1 MEIKAPEAE
10 NENISES
17 TINGI
22 ANQAQKVPEMAA
34 AEAQSEVSV
43 VAAQLQIG
51 VVMGTTE
58 QLSAQDSQGNVNTDL
73 AISGAQPELTMGEI
87 ERVMANMM
95 SVLKDKN
102 ATADA
107 LHKRFSRRTDMP
119 VDHCIP
125 FSSDRKYSGVA
136 FKTEGT
142 YLMGAVQFLFPDGN
156 ENLIKQCAAYGKEG
170 LRVWCWRIA
179 QT

>member
-1 MEIKAPEAE
+1 MWKGWRSKAPEAE

-17 TINGI
+17 TINGT

-95 SVLKDKN
+95 SVFKGQERHRRCTPQTLLQKN
-102 ATADA
+102 GHAGRS
-107 LHKRFSRRTDMP
+107 LHS
-119 VDHCIP
+119 V
-125 FSSDRKYSGVA
+125 
-136 FKTEGT
+136 
-142 YLMGAVQFLFPDGN
+142 FLRSQIQRCS
-156 ENLIKQCAAYGKEG
+156 L
-170 LRVWCWRIA
+170 
-179 QT
+179 

>member
-1 MEIKAPEAE
+1 MGAEGETKELTELAASEIQGAE
-10 NENISES
+10 N
-17 TINGI
+17 TGLT
-22 ANQAQKVPEMAA
+22 V
-34 AEAQSEVSV
+34 
-43 VAAQLQIG
+43 
-51 VVMGTTE
+51 
-58 QLSAQDSQGNVNTDL
+58 
-73 AISGAQPELTMGEI
+73 SGAQLELTMGEI

-136 FKTEGT
+136 FKEEGT
-142 YLMGAVQFLFPDGN
+142 YLMALPSFFSRM
-156 ENLIKQCAAYGKEG
+156 E
-170 LRVWCWRIA
+170 
-179 QT
+179 

>member
-1 MEIKAPEAE
+1 M
-10 NENISES
+10 ISES
-17 TINGI
+17 TING
-22 ANQAQKVPEMAA
+22 AEGETKELTELAA
-34 AEAQSEVSV
+34 SEIQGAE
-43 VAAQLQIG
+43 
-51 VVMGTTE
+51 
-58 QLSAQDSQGNVNTDL
+58 NTGL
-73 AISGAQPELTMGEI
+73 TVSGAQLELTMGEI

-136 FKTEGT
+136 FKDRRNLSDGRCP
-142 YLMGAVQFLFPDGN
+142 VPFPGW
-156 ENLIKQCAAYGKEG
+156 K
-170 LRVWCWRIA
+170 
-179 QT
+179 

>member
-1 MEIKAPEAE
+1 
-10 NENISES
+10 
-17 TINGI
+17 
-22 ANQAQKVPEMAA
+22 
-34 AEAQSEVSV
+34 
-43 VAAQLQIG
+43 
-51 VVMGTTE
+51 MGTTE

-136 FKTEGT
+136 FKTCLLYTSCLDLCINGI
-142 YLMGAVQFLFPDGN
+142 LVADLVGGWKLFDEFKSHGIFSFYRQ
-156 ENLIKQCAAYGKEG
+156 NLFSIQYYR
-170 LRVWCWRIA
+170 L
-179 QT
+179 

>member
-1 MEIKAPEAE
+1 
-10 NENISES
+10 
-17 TINGI
+17 
-22 ANQAQKVPEMAA
+22 
-34 AEAQSEVSV
+34 
-43 VAAQLQIG
+43 
-51 VVMGTTE
+51 MGTTE

-125 FSSDRKYSGVA
+125 FSSDRKYRISANVTGTESVA
-136 FKTEGT
+136 DGTET
-142 YLMGAVQFLFPDGN
+142 CP
-156 ENLIKQCAAYGKEG
+156 AAS
-170 LRVWCWRIA
+170 
-179 QT
+179 

>member
-1 MEIKAPEAE
+1 
-10 NENISES
+10 
-17 TINGI
+17 
-22 ANQAQKVPEMAA
+22 MAA

-51 VVMGTTE
+51 AVMGTTE

-136 FKTEGT
+136 FKDRRNLSDGCCP
-142 YLMGAVQFLFPDGN
+142 VPFPGW
-156 ENLIKQCAAYGKEG
+156 K
-170 LRVWCWRIA
+170 
-179 QT
+179 